1 MNRNNN
7 RIIGDIEILRGLAVL
22 MVLYAHLGFLI
33 YWQPAWLKKSFDL
46 FGFFGGVDLFF
57 CISGFVISRSFLPQI
72 SNVWTDRKAAVSVTV
87 AFWIRRCWRL
97 LPSAWLWAILCL
109 LCTFFGNPYIWGD
122 KNNIVYDF
130 VAAITHCYNFHSF
143 AGLHGQARTV
153 HSTLGVYWSLSLEE
167 QFYILFPLILII
179 LKNKARWV
187 FLVLFILSFFIV
199 FMPFIKGVPDFFRWG
214 AFTFGVLIGW
224 ACWKKHYLYTA
235 LEPRFLGSSSHSSWL
250 IVLFVFVFI
259 TLCSGHV
266 AAKHTYSLL
275 ALASGFIVFV
285 ASFNKDYLN
294 TNYFLS
300 EILCW
305 LGSRS
310 YSLYLIHMP
319 SFLLT
324 RNILYAIY
332 GAEVDTTKAT
342 FDPTLWQYVHLGIG
356 FAFTFIFAEL
366 NYRFLE
372 LPLRDK
378 GKMIAQRYL
387 ETMESPPQKL
397 DNQ

>member
-1 MNRNNN
+1 MNHKNTK
-7 RIIGDIEILRGLAVL
+7 IIGDIEILRGLAVL

-72 SNVWTDRKAAVSVTV
+72 SDVWSDRKAAISVTV

-97 LPSAWLWAILCL
+97 LPSAWFWACICL
-109 LCTFFGNPYIWGD
+109 ICTLFGNPYIWGN

-130 VAAITHCYNFHSF
+130 VAALTHCYNFHSF

-167 QFYILFPLILII
+167 QFYIAFPLLLIF
-179 LKNKARWV
+179 LKQKARWV
-187 FLVLFILSFFIV
+187 FLVLFVLSFFV
-199 FMPFIKGVPDFFRWG
+199 LFMPFIKGVPDFFRWG

-224 ACWKKHYLYTA
+224 ASWKKHYLYSS
-235 LEPRFLGSSSHSSWL
+235 LEPKFLAGSPFSLWL
-250 IVLFVFVFI
+250 LVLFVFFFI

-266 AAKHTYSLL
+266 AANHTYSLL
-275 ALASGFIVFV
+275 AIASGFIVFI
-285 ASFNKDYLN
+285 ASFNKDYLYS
-294 TNYFLS
+294 NYFIY

-305 LGSRS
+305 FGSRS

-324 RNILYAIY
+324 RNIIYNIY
-332 GAEVDTTKAT
+332 GAEVDATKAG
-342 FDPTLWQYVHLGIG
+342 FDSVLWQNVHLVVG
-356 FAFTFIFAEL
+356 FALTLILSEL

-372 LPLRDK
+372 IPLRNK
-378 GKMIAQRYL
+378 GKNIAQSYL
-387 ETMESPPQKL
+387 EK
-397 DNQ
+397 NI